1 MKCNLDCTYC
11 PTGTY
16 GGHDNSTRHPP
27 LDQCLKSIDFMFA
40 YVDLY
45 LANRINSLRSVILNV
60 YGGEAMHHPDIESI
74 LTAVR
79 ERHVQYQSKWNLTVT
94 VTTNAV
100 VSAHRLAS
108 IIPLVDEFTVSYH
121 AGATSRQK
129 NQVRSNLLSIAKT
142 GIRCKVVVLM
152 DPATFQD
159 SLDQIEWCKKHNVR
173 YLARQL
179 DHPPEQTQFNHSEHQ
194 VTWFQK
200 EYQAR
205 SNDQIDFE
213 AMLKRDAHNN
223 IDMAKTGRACCGG
236 RSFSADKNYRSR
248 VAFVDN
254 KFPDWYCSVNHFFL
268 YVKQVNGEIYTNKDC
283 KMNFD
288 KQVGPIGNLND
299 CKSLLDQTQKW
310 IQTKTMPVIQ
320 CKKFRCLCGLCAP
333 KARDLDAYKQIFK
346 KYEIPDINL
355 LPQA

>member
-1 MKCNLDCTYC
+1 
-11 PTGTY
+11 
-16 GGHDNSTRHPP
+16 
-27 LDQCLKSIDFMFA
+27 MFA

-74 LTAVR
+74 LAAVR
-79 ERHVQYQSKWNLTVT
+79 KQHVQYQSKWNLTVT

-100 VSAHRLAS
+100 VSAHRLES

-121 AGATSRQK
+121 AGATARQK
-129 NQVRSNLLSIAKT
+129 NQVRSNLLTIANT
-142 GIRCKVVVLM
+142 DTRCKVVVMM
-152 DPATFQD
+152 DPANFQD
-159 SLDQIEWCKKHNVR
+159 AVDQIEWCKTHSVK
-173 YLARQL
+173 YLAKQL
-179 DHPPEQTQFNHSEHQ
+179 DHLPEQTQFNHSEHQ

-205 SNDQIDFE
+205 STDQIDFE
-213 AMLKRDAHNN
+213 TMLKRDTHNN

-236 RSFSADKNYRSR
+236 RSLSSDKNYRSR

-288 KQVGPIGNLND
+288 RQVGPIGNLND
-299 CKSLLDQTQKW
+299 CESLLYQTKEW
-310 IQTKTMPVIQ
+310 IETKTMPVIQ
-320 CKKFRCLCGLCAP
+320 CKKLRCMCGLCAP
-333 KARDLDAYKQIFK
+333 KARDLDTYKQIFK
-346 KYEIPDINL
+346 KYEISNINL
-355 LPQA
+355 LPQT